1 MEIIYVTH
9 YTGLYGANKSL
20 LELITKMVKEY
31 GIKPIV
37 ITPNKGELNAE
48 LDRLNIE
55 NYSFKYYYCKYLKQD
70 NIIRR
75 IYKYLRYKIF
85 NQIALKKLIKKFKN
99 DNISLI
105 HTNSS
110 CIDIG
115 CKLANKLRIKHLW
128 HIREFGEEDYGL
140 INYTG
145 NKRTYEYME
154 NKSDV
159 IIVISN
165 ILREKYLKFIQKKD
179 KVKLIY
185 NGVNKHDYFID
196 ISNKNFD
203 FEFNIVLAGLICE
216 EKNQVDL
223 IKCIDILVNKKD
235 LNNIKVY
242 LIGNGNEDYVN
253 MLKKLV
259 RTMKLEDNIKFE
271 GRVENVTKYIQQSHI
286 GIITS
291 FKEAFGRVTVEYM
304 LGGLAVVASN
314 TGANPELIKENF
326 DGIMYSLGDYQQLS
340 EKIEYLYNNREK
352 LKEIC
357 KNGQRKAINRFT
369 SDINCK
375 NIYNLYKDVLNGK

>member
-1 MEIIYVTH
+1 
-9 YTGLYGANKSL
+9 
-20 LELITKMVKEY
+20 
-31 GIKPIV
+31 
-37 ITPNKGELNAE
+37 
-48 LDRLNIE
+48 
-55 NYSFKYYYCKYLKQD
+55 
-70 NIIRR
+70 
-75 IYKYLRYKIF
+75 
-85 NQIALKKLIKKFKN
+85 
-99 DNISLI
+99 
-105 HTNSS
+105 
-110 CIDIG
+110 
-115 CKLANKLRIKHLW
+115 
-128 HIREFGEEDYGL
+128 
-140 INYTG
+140 
-145 NKRTYEYME
+145 ME

-242 LIGNGNEDYVN
+242 LLGNGNEDYVN

>member
-242 LIGNGNEDYVN
+242 LLGNGNEDYVN